1 MLRVLADTHARI
13 PYKATLFPTSFILDS
28 LLALTIHA
36 QRRTQGLCFTW
47 GTMMFR
53 DEMRRGL
60 TRQSVGPLVD
70 TVNVT
75 TVMSLNRVD
84 SGSFGSLC
92 CAFRRTDTS
101 ADPIR
106 LFSIQLALPFYFA
119 TTRRIVY
126 FICGKA
132 RCRSTT
138 PSVR

>member
-1 MLRVLADTHARI
+1 MLHVLADTHARL
-13 PYKATLFPTSFILDS
+13 PYKATMFPTSFILDS
-28 LLALTIHA
+28 LLALMIHA

-53 DEMRRGL
+53 DKKRRGL
-60 TRQSVGPLVD
+60 TRQSVGPLMD
-70 TVNVT
+70 IVNVT

-106 LFSIQLALPFYFA
+106 LFGIRLALPFCFA
-119 TTRRIVY
+119 TARRIVY

-132 RCRSTT
+132 R
-138 PSVR
+138 